1 VDHGEAA
8 SKVEEEGAHALEVG
22 PEAHAAEA
30 PQDQA
35 AKGLVDL
42 VWIFKKGFLTLDIP
56 SNTGLKFE
64 DNQSKNKNCRENM
77 GRQDSR

>member
-1 VDHGEAA
+1 MDHGEAA

-35 AKGLVDL
+35 AKDL
-42 VWIFKKGFLTLDIP
+42 VYTPF
-56 SNTGLKFE
+56 
-64 DNQSKNKNCRENM
+64 
-77 GRQDSR
+77 